1 MKNEK
6 MKEIL
11 DFFRNNKKKTCI
23 GAGAGVAVIAVCVA
37 VGITLGNGA
46 KTTASNTGT
55 QTQTETTTETAETE
69 TTLQMPLEEN
79 TVPEVTQLITEYYN
93 AAAAGDMDTINSIVN
108 TYDQETQIYLQKM
121 SEHIEAYQNV
131 VCYTKT
137 GPVDGSYLVY
147 AYYEIKFN
155 DLETAVPGI
164 SPYLVYPRED
174 GSLYIYEGDVED
186 SVNQYLE
193 DISAQDDVIDLM
205 NRVQVVFNE
214 AVMQDD
220 TLNNYLAQ
228 LKEDLQVEVG
238 EALAEAETA
247 SEEET
252 QPTEAAAE
260 VQTTVTKVEATDVV
274 NVRSSD
280 SEQAERLGKV
290 AVGEVLK
297 LLDETKP
304 KADLTGK
311 LDRFFDMGQ
320 KEVALYYPIWREKT
334 YAAEDEKTLPQDCCK
349 PRYVI
354 VDGIA
359 HPYTKYSQLP
369 DAFTLRYEAYPA
381 DIPDNAPD
389 ETEFDLP
396 DEAVLAVIF
405 FAAAQTQSMEY
416 DQRFFQS
423 FYAQYQGKLSN
434 LSGQADGPA
443 AVVTGGCNV

>member
-46 KTTASNTGT
+46 KMTASNTGT

-93 AAAAGDMDTINSIVN
+93 AAAAGDMD
-108 TYDQETQIYLQKM
+108 TQIYLQKM

-186 SVNQYLE
+186 SVNQYLD
-193 DISAQDDVIDLM
+193 DISAQDDVID
-205 NRVQVVFNE
+205 E
-214 AVMQDD
+214 S
-220 TLNNYLAQ
+220 
-228 LKEDLQVEVG
+228 G
-238 EALAEAETA
+238 
-247 SEEET
+247 
-252 QPTEAAAE
+252 
-260 VQTTVTKVEATDVV
+260 
-274 NVRSSD
+274 
-280 SEQAERLGKV
+280 
-290 AVGEVLK
+290 
-297 LLDETKP
+297 
-304 KADLTGK
+304 TGC
-311 LDRFFDMGQ
+311 L
-320 KEVALYYPIWREKT
+320 
-334 YAAEDEKTLPQDCCK
+334 
-349 PRYVI
+349 
-354 VDGIA
+354 
-359 HPYTKYSQLP
+359 
-369 DAFTLRYEAYPA
+369 
-381 DIPDNAPD
+381 
-389 ETEFDLP
+389 
-396 DEAVLAVIF
+396 
-405 FAAAQTQSMEY
+405 
-416 DQRFFQS
+416 
-423 FYAQYQGKLSN
+423 
-434 LSGQADGPA
+434 
-443 AVVTGGCNV
+443 